1 MVSRDLWILISNVIV
16 VSISRIGK
24 GRLYVL
30 YCCQEFWEILNKF
43 VLNNRIFGQF
53 KRSAT
58 IG

>member
-24 GRLYVL
+24 GRVYGL
-30 YCCQEFWEILNKF
+30 CCQEFWGILNRF
-43 VLNNRIFGQF
+43 VLNNRIFGKF

>member
-1 MVSRDLWILISNVIV
+1 MVSQDLWILISSVIV

-24 GRLYVL
+24 GSVRSLMLSGV
-30 YCCQEFWEILNKF
+30 WEILNKF